1 MYLHSNLTQDSN
13 FQGDFHAFNY
23 HPQHTRLRNLD
34 FVFSTAMRRTG
45 RSDLAEETAQAV
57 FLLLAR
63 KAATFNQQVILP
75 SWLYRATCLIAAASL
90 RSERARQQKERE
102 AGMMMSLESEEPL
115 WAKLVPDLD
124 QAMLQLSEKDP
135 QRWGLMF

>member
-1 MYLHSNLTQDSN
+1 MNDWQLIAEYAERNDEA
-13 FQGDFHAFNY
+13 AFSTLVR
-23 HPQHTRLRNLD
+23 QHLD
-34 FVFSTAMRRTG
+34 FVFSIAMRRTG